1 MKLLKSFMGVAA
13 VLMTIGLLASC
24 QNAAN
29 PDRVSSVK
37 ASDLKESGAK
47 TQVTKEDA
55 EKVVKSIMKEESIV
69 PGLFSVDANASDYSK
84 AGIMMSVAR
93 AASGSGSKEAFD
105 DVTKAVTQFTED
117 LKKKG
122 SATLKVS
129 ESETFDAKTNVPNLG
144 LVTEGSASVKAN
156 VTVKDNSFVSK
167 EAVQKGDISALKD
180 SLKIDYSVNGSASAK
195 ASVRL
200 DIDSSSPIMD
210 AKTNA
215 SAKAQIKK
223 VGFKFS
229 KDGTEFSGSYAASVS
244 EAFGMTFKTSDDV
257 GGKIFS
263 TVKVSS
269 KGDAESLKA
278 VVGTAMGSVMTGN
291 FSMSG
296 VDKKALEELLSLEIE
311 VTVCTDDGSV
321 VWSKSFDSLEVYE
334 TWCKA

>member
-1 MKLLKSFMGVAA
+1 MKLLKSFMGVVAA
-13 VLMTIGLLASC
+13 LMTIGLLASC

-29 PDRVSSVK
+29 PDSVSSVK
-37 ASDLKESGAK
+37 ASDLNDSGAK
-47 TQVTKEDA
+47 TQVTADNA
-55 EKVVKSIMKEESIV
+55 EKVAKSMMGTSIV
-69 PGLFSVDANASDYSK
+69 PGLFSVEVNAADYSK

-93 AASGSGSKEAFD
+93 AASGSKTPFASVDE
-105 DVTKAVTQFTED
+105 AVTQFEKD
-117 LKKKG
+117 LKEKG

-129 ESETFDAKTNVPNLG
+129 ESETFDEKTNVPNLG
-144 LVTEGSASVKAN
+144 LVTEGSASVKAD
-156 VTVKDNSFVSK
+156 VTVKNNSFVP
-167 EAVQKGDISALKD
+167 KD
-180 SLKIDYSVNGSASAK
+180 STDLSAIMDSFKIDYSVNGSASAK

-200 DIDSSSPIMD
+200 DIDSSSPILD

-229 KDGTEFSGSYAASVS
+229 PKDGSEFSGSYAASVS
-244 EAFGMTFKTSDDV
+244 EKFGMTFKTSDDV

-278 VVGTAMGSVMTGN
+278 VVKTGMGGN
-291 FSMSG
+291 FSISG

-311 VTVCTDDGSV
+311 VKVCTDDGSV
-321 VWSKSFDSLEVYE
+321 VWSKSFDSLDVYE

>member
-29 PDRVSSVK
+29 PDSVSSVK
-37 ASDLKESGAK
+37 ASDLNDSGAK
-47 TQVTKEDA
+47 TQVTADNA
-55 EKVVKSIMKEESIV
+55 EKVAKSMMGTSIV
-69 PGLFSVDANASDYSK
+69 PGLFSVEVNAADYSK

-93 AASGSGSKEAFD
+93 AASGSKTPFASVDE
-105 DVTKAVTQFTED
+105 AVTQFEKD
-117 LKKKG
+117 LKEKG

-129 ESETFDAKTNVPNLG
+129 ESETFDEKTNVPNLG
-144 LVTEGSASVKAN
+144 LVTEGSASVKAD
-156 VTVKDNSFVSK
+156 VTVSNNSFVSK
-167 EAVQKGDISALKD
+167 DAVQKGDISALKD
-180 SLKIDYSVNGSASAK
+180 SLKIDYSVNGSASAE

-229 KDGTEFSGSYAASVS
+229 KDGSEFSGSYAASVS
-244 EAFGMTFKTSDDV
+244 EKFGMTFKTSDDV

-311 VTVCTDDGSV
+311 VKVCTDDGSV
-321 VWSKSFDSLEVYE
+321 VWSKIFDSLDVYE

>member
-1 MKLLKSFMGVAA
+1 MKLLKSFMGVVAA
-13 VLMTIGLLASC
+13 LMTIGLLASC

-29 PDRVSSVK
+29 PDSVSSIK

-47 TQVTKEDA
+47 TQVTKDDA
-55 EKVVKSIMKEESIV
+55 ENVVKSIMKAESIV

-93 AASGSGSKEAFD
+93 AASGSGSKEAFAS
-105 DVTKAVTQFTED
+105 VNEAVTQFTKD
-117 LKKKG
+117 LNASG

-129 ESETFDAKTNVPNLG
+129 ESEKFDAKTNVPNLG
-144 LVTEGSASVKAN
+144 LVTEGSASVNAN

-167 EAVQKGDISALKD
+167 DSTDLSAILD
-180 SLKIDYSVNGSASAK
+180 SVKIDYSVNGSASAK

-200 DIDSSSPIMD
+200 DIDSSSPIVD

-269 KGDAESLKA
+269 KGNAESLKA
-278 VVGTAMGSVMTGN
+278 VVGTAMTGN

-311 VTVCTDDGSV
+311 VKVCTDDGSV
-321 VWSKSFDSLEVYE
+321 VWSQSFDSLDVYE

>member
-1 MKLLKSFMGVAA
+1 MKLLKSFMGVVAA
-13 VLMTIGLLASC
+13 LMTIGLLASC
-24 QNAAN
+24 QN
-29 PDRVSSVK
+29 PVSPVK
-37 ASDLKESGAK
+37 ASDLNDSGAK

-93 AASGSGSKEAFD
+93 AASGSGSKEAFAS
-105 DVTKAVTQFTED
+105 VNEAVTQFSKD
-117 LKKKG
+117 LVANG

-156 VTVKDNSFVSK
+156 VTVKNNSF
-167 EAVQKGDISALKD
+167 DPKD
-180 SLKIDYSVNGSASAK
+180 STDLSAIMDSWKIDYSVNGSASAK

-200 DIDSSSPIMD
+200 DIDSSSPILD

-223 VGFKFS
+223 VGFKYSS
-229 KDGTEFSGSYAASVS
+229 KDGPEFSGSYEASVS
-244 EAFGMTFKTSDDV
+244 EKFGMTFKTSDDV

-278 VVGTAMGSVMTGN
+278 VVKTGN

-321 VWSKSFDSLEVYE
+321 VWSKSFDSLDVYE

>member
-1 MKLLKSFMGVAA
+1 MKLLKSFMGVVAA
-13 VLMTIGLLASC
+13 LMTIGLLASC

-29 PDRVSSVK
+29 PDSVSSVK
-37 ASDLKESGAK
+37 ASDLNDSGAK
-47 TQVTKEDA
+47 TQVTADNA
-55 EKVVKSIMKEESIV
+55 EKVAKSMMGTSIV
-69 PGLFSVDANASDYSK
+69 PGLFSVEVNAADYSK

-93 AASGSGSKEAFD
+93 AASGSKTPFASVDE
-105 DVTKAVTQFTED
+105 AVTQFEKD
-117 LKKKG
+117 LKEKG

-129 ESETFDAKTNVPNLG
+129 ESETFDEKTNVPNLG
-144 LVTEGSASVKAN
+144 LVTEGSASVKAD
-156 VTVKDNSFVSK
+156 VTVKNNSFVP
-167 EAVQKGDISALKD
+167 KD
-180 SLKIDYSVNGSASAK
+180 STDLSAIMDSFKIDYSVNGSASAK

-200 DIDSSSPIMD
+200 DIDSSSPILD

-223 VGFKFS
+223 VGFKVS

-244 EAFGMTFKTSDDV
+244 EKFGMTFKTSDDV

-278 VVGTAMGSVMTGN
+278 VVGTAMTGN
-291 FSMSG
+291 FSISG

-311 VTVCTDDGSV
+311 VKVCTDDGSV
-321 VWSKSFDSLEVYE
+321 VWSRSFDSLDVYE

>member
-1 MKLLKSFMGVAA
+1 MKLHKLVIGAAAA
-13 VLMTIGLLASC
+13 VLAAGLLVSC

-29 PDRVSSVK
+29 PDKVSSVK

-47 TQVTKEDA
+47 TQVTADNA
-55 EKVVKSIMKEESIV
+55 EKVAKSIMKEESIV

-93 AASGSGSKEAFD
+93 AAYGSTSKEAFD
-105 DVTKAVTQFTED
+105 DVNKAVTQFMTDFAE
-117 LKKKG
+117 KG
-122 SATLKVS
+122 SATLKVD
-129 ESETFDAKTNVPNLG
+129 ESETFDSKTNVPELG

-156 VTVKDNSFVSK
+156 ITAKNNSFVSQD
-167 EAVQKGDISALKD
+167 AVQRGDFSDLLD

-200 DIDSSSPIMD
+200 DVDSYSPIVD

-229 KDGTEFSGSYAASVS
+229 TSGAELSGSYAASVS
-244 EAFGMTFKTSDDV
+244 EAFGMTFKTRDDV

-269 KGDAESLKA
+269 KGDAKA
-278 VVGTAMGSVMTGN
+278 LSKIATDSYGKPFKMTGE
-291 FSMSG
+291 
-296 VDKKALEELLSLEIE
+296 VKTELNDLLKLEIE
-311 VTVCTDDGSV
+311 VEVCKDDGSV
-321 VWSKSFDSLEVYE
+321 VWSKNFDSVEAYE
-334 TWCKA
+334 TWIKSRN